1 VGLSFWVQLVLAGIV
16 GILALVDASARQGT
30 TAASIAFLVFLAA
43 IAYGFYLIK
52 RAFDGIDHQRNRD
65 GN

>member
-1 VGLSFWVQLVLAGIV
+1 VDLSFWVQLVLAGIV

-30 TAASIAFLVFLAA
+30 TGASIAFLVLLAA

-52 RAFDGIDHQRNRD
+52 RAFDRIERERHRD